1 MDAEKPYTA
10 MAINQQGNIIIQN
23 EKKLLEYGS
32 ASWIKHFQ
40 VFQFRWH
47 VSEDLHNVLILDFVS
62 PCQAKTVLNTLFTG
76 LGNIPC
82 TTSTFL
88 HTVCEFS

>member
-40 VFQFRWH
+40 GFQFHLH
-47 VSEDLHNVLILDFVS
+47 VSGDLHNVLILDSVLFY
-62 PCQAKTVLNTLFTG
+62 QAKTALDKM
-76 LGNIPC
+76 IA
-82 TTSTFL
+82 
-88 HTVCEFS
+88 